1 MFWARIAELPLT
13 STSAPGL
20 PESVRLLLEG
30 KVEEAGLAFQLESSD
45 YLAAWSF
52 AATGKAHRLQE
63 ADEMFQSMG
72 AMAARRWLRSRE
84 GVSGLPALQRGPYK
98 SSRNH
103 PYGLTAKEQTVLRL
117 LVEGNSNA
125 AIAETLSRSRRTIE
139 NHVSSILSKLQA
151 KDRVEVLLR
160 SQSEPWIV
168 LAEDQ
173 TDVEIEYPSC
183 EN

>member
-1 MFWARIAELPLT
+1 MFR
-13 STSAPGL
+13 
-20 PESVRLLLEG
+20 
-30 KVEEAGLAFQLESSD
+30 
-45 YLAAWSF
+45 
-52 AATGKAHRLQE
+52 
-63 ADEMFQSMG
+63 SMG

-84 GVSGLPALQRGPYK
+84 GVSGLPPLQRGPYK

-168 LAEDQ
+168 LAEDEA
-173 TDVEIEYPSC
+173 DVEIEYSSH

>member
-1 MFWARIAELPLT
+1 M
-13 STSAPGL
+13 
-20 PESVRLLLEG
+20 
-30 KVEEAGLAFQLESSD
+30 
-45 YLAAWSF
+45 
-52 AATGKAHRLQE
+52 
-63 ADEMFQSMG
+63 
-72 AMAARRWLRSRE
+72 
-84 GVSGLPALQRGPYK
+84 
-98 SSRNH
+98 
-103 PYGLTAKEQTVLRL
+103 LRL

-168 LAEDQ
+168 VAEDE
-173 TDVEIEYPSC
+173 TDVEIEYSSH